1 MRLSRD
7 GVTPSR
13 TAPRSGSLALLAQRR
28 YERRTETATVNDT
41 RIHVFPDSL
50 AFGRRLGRAAHLPT
64 ARVALHRF
72 PDGESLVRI
81 QRPAG
86 QHAVVV
92 RSLSNPNAKLI
103 ETILSADALRQAG
116 AQRVTLVA
124 PYLPYMRQDAVFSPG
139 EPISQ
144 RAVGALLGRDFD
156 AVLTV
161 EAHLHRVFELSEVI
175 PGRAR
180 SISAGPAIAAFLARR
195 RRGLLLVGPDEES
208 RPWVQAVAANARVAW
223 VVGEKTR
230 LGDRSVRIHFP
241 AIPTARRAVLLD
253 DIASSGTTLAAA
265 ARALRRAGVK
275 TVEAVVVHA
284 LLAPGALGRLRAAG
298 VKRITSCDTIPHK
311 TNAIYTADLVAPALA
326 WK

>member
-1 MRLSRD
+1 
-7 GVTPSR
+7 
-13 TAPRSGSLALLAQRR
+13 
-28 YERRTETATVNDT
+28 VNQT
-41 RIHVFPDSL
+41 RIHVFPDSA
-50 AFGRRLGRAAHLPT
+50 AFGHRLGRAARLPT
-64 ARVALHRF
+64 TRVALHRF

-81 QRPAG
+81 RQPAG

-92 RSLSNPNAKLI
+92 RSLFNPNAKLI
-103 ETILSADALRQAG
+103 ETILAADALRRAG

-124 PYLPYMRQDAVFSPG
+124 PYLPYMRQDVVFAAG

-180 SISAGPAIAAFLARR
+180 SLSAAPAIGAFLARR

-208 RPWVQAVAANARVAW
+208 RPWVQAVAATARVAW
-223 VVGEKTR
+223 IVGEKTR
-230 LGDRSVRIHFP
+230 LGDRSVRIRFP
-241 AIPTARRAVLLD
+241 TVPPARRAVLLD
-253 DIASSGTTLAAA
+253 DIASSGTTLAAG
-265 ARALRRAGVK
+265 ARALRRAGVDA
-275 TVEAVVVHA
+275 VEAVVVHA
-284 LLAPGALGRLRAAG
+284 IFAPGALGRVRAAG
-298 VKRITSCDTIPHK
+298 VTRIASCDTIPHP
-311 TNAIYTADLVAPALA
+311 TNAIRTAALVAQALA

>member
-1 MRLSRD
+1 MHPVS
-7 GVTPSR
+7 
-13 TAPRSGSLALLAQRR
+13 
-28 YERRTETATVNDT
+28 ET
-41 RIHVFPDSL
+41 RIHVFPDSV
-50 AFGRRLGRAAHLPT
+50 AFGQRLARAAQLPN
-64 ARVALHRF
+64 ARIALHRF

-81 QRPAG
+81 RPPAG
-86 QHAVVV
+86 QDAVVV
-92 RSLSNPNAKLI
+92 RSLFHPNAKLI
-103 ETILSADALRQAG
+103 ETILAADALRQAG

-124 PYLPYMRQDAVFSPG
+124 PYLPYMRQDTVFSKG

-180 SISAGPAIAAFLARR
+180 SISAAPAIGAFLAGR

-208 RPWVQAVAANARVAW
+208 RPWVQAVATKAGVPW
-223 VVGEKTR
+223 IVGEKTR
-230 LGDRSVRIHFP
+230 LADRSVRIRFP
-241 AIPTARRAVLLD
+241 KVPAARRAVLLD

-265 ARALRRAGVK
+265 ARALRRSGVN
-275 TVEAVVVHA
+275 TVEAIVVHA
-284 LLAPGALGRLRAAG
+284 IFAPGALGRVRAAG
-298 VKRITSCDTIPHK
+298 VTRIASCDTIPHP
-311 TNAIYTADLVAPALA
+311 TNAIPTAPLVAQALA

>member
-1 MRLSRD
+1 
-7 GVTPSR
+7 
-13 TAPRSGSLALLAQRR
+13 
-28 YERRTETATVNDT
+28 VNDT
-41 RIHVFPDSL
+41 RIHVFPDSV
-50 AFGRRLGRAAHLPT
+50 AFGHRLGRAAHLPT
-64 ARVALHRF
+64 ARVAVHRF

-81 QRPAG
+81 QQPAG

-92 RSLSNPNAKLI
+92 RSLSDPNAKLI
-103 ETILSADALRQAG
+103 ETILAADALRQAG

-124 PYLPYMRQDAVFSPG
+124 PYLPYMRQDQVFSAG

-161 EAHLHRVFELSEVI
+161 EAHLHRVFELSEVV

-208 RPWVQAVAANARVAW
+208 RPWVQAVADTAQVSW
-223 VVGEKTR
+223 IVGEKTR
-230 LGDRSVRIHFP
+230 LGDRNVRIRFP
-241 AIPTARRAVLLD
+241 RIPPSRRAVVLD
-253 DIASSGTTLAAA
+253 DIASSGATLASA
-265 ARALRRAGVK
+265 ARALRRAGANRI
-275 TVEAVVVHA
+275 EAVVVHA
-284 LLAPGALGRLRAAG
+284 IFAPGALGRVRAAG
-298 VKRITSCDTIPHK
+298 VKRIASCDTIAHR
-311 TNAIYTADLVAPALA
+311 TNAIYTTDLVAQALA